1 MLAWLNSDFCW
12 LKALTIMFA
21 LLMPCLEQLAR
32 WPHDLLIL
40 LAGNCF
46 SFVSVQF
53 TWLSKVLR
61 TAGRPALCS
70 SRYILLL
77 GWYTSKGLLGFWGW
91 DNFGSWMDV
100 RHLCSTDF
108 TDTQMGI
115 FPNQIFILNSK
126 KKSSIEEGHRIS
138 FTASCPFLL
147 CFPSLSKHA
156 CFPKLE
162 LCVTRMQFTKL
173 KTHLADLKVVILSL
187 KCHLNW

>member
-115 FPNQIFILNSK
+115 FPNQIFILNFK
-126 KKSSIEEGHRIS
+126 KNLPLKRVTEYPLRPLAPSS
-138 FTASCPFLL
+138 FASHPFPNMHV
-147 CFPSLSKHA
+147 F
-156 CFPKLE
+156 
-162 LCVTRMQFTKL
+162 
-173 KTHLADLKVVILSL
+173 
-187 KCHLNW
+187 LNWNSV